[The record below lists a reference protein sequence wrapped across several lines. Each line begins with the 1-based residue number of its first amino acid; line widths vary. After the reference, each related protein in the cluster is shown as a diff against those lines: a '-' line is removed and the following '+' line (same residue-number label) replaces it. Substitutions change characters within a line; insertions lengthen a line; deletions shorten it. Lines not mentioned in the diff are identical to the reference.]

1 MTAELI
7 DRLRAK
13 IEAIPPRDRDWYAV
27 TSPWLGKD
35 EETWIIS
42 GSPDPHKGLA
52 VCDFQDVSFAG
63 VEDQFTDEEWT
74 GHNWAMAEFIETAD
88 PNAVLKLIVAI
99 GAKNKEITALRAV
112 LAECEEY
119 FDDRA
124 DADQPAGSDCPTPNE
139 AMRLLTAIRGVK

>member
-1 MTAELI
+1 MTDI
-7 DRLRAK
+7 TQRLRAK

-88 PNAVLKLIVAI
+88 PNAILSLL
-99 GAKNKEITALRAV
+99 KEIAELREALKTI
-112 LAECEEY
+112 
-119 FDDRA
+119 
-124 DADQPAGSDCPTPNE
+124 ADQRLFEEMTEEDQDDACFSDGYDECVRRARAKLEGSGT
-139 AMRLLTAIRGVK
+139 

>member
-13 IEAIPPRDRDWYAV
+13 TEAIPPRDRDWYAV

-88 PNAVLKLIVAI
+88 PNAILSLL
-99 GAKNKEITALRAV
+99 KEIAELREALKPFAEIAKELGDGIPDDGKSTFPWAVPYAGDLRVARAKF
-112 LAECEEY
+112 E
-119 FDDRA
+119 
-124 DADQPAGSDCPTPNE
+124 GSG
-139 AMRLLTAIRGVK
+139 A